1 MAIDKS
7 QFFQV
12 FFEEAGEH
20 LAELE
25 RLLLGL
31 DLQSPNGEDLN
42 AIFRAV
48 HSIKGGAGT
57 FGFTDLVEVAHVFE
71 TILDKV
77 RNDELGLK
85 KEMVDLFLEAGD
97 VLKKIL
103 DGHKEGREADPAGSL
118 SVREGLKA
126 ILKENEAPVVKK
138 EGSVPAAKDVPAEDP
153 GYGFFDELPQTE
165 GVPVPDNK
173 PAEDPGY
180 GFFQDIP
187 LHDPRSPEGIAE
199 KRIEGENKGRRAA
212 DYIKPGDPP
221 MRAGRRATDPVVIS
235 AQTEATTLRVGVEK
249 VDQLINQVGELV
261 ITQAMLA
268 QTVVQL
274 EQFAHEKLQHGL
286 AQLERNTRDLQ
297 ESVMAIRM
305 VPINIMFSRFPRL
318 VRDLAGKLNKEV
330 ELKIIG
336 GETEMDKGLIE
347 KLVDPMTHLVRN
359 SLDHGIESTEKR
371 EAEGKSRKGVIT
383 LAAAHQGGNV
393 VIKVSDDG
401 AGLNRQKILAKAAE
415 RGIPISKTAA
425 DQEVWSLIFAPG
437 FSTADQVTDVSGR
450 GVGMDVVKKNVQ
462 AIGGRVEIQSEYGKG
477 SHFIM
482 RLPLTLAIIEG
493 MSLRVGSEVYIA
505 PLTSIVESIRPRRNE
520 IKTVVGKG
528 EVVEVRG
535 EYVPIARLYQL
546 LDVNSDLTDPALAVL
561 VLVESEGKRLAIM
574 VDELLGQQQ
583 VVIKSLE
590 QNFRRVD
597 GVAGATILGD
607 GHVAFI
613 LDVHGV
619 ITLMSKERTLLSA

>member
-1 MAIDKS
+1 
-7 QFFQV
+7 
-12 FFEEAGEH
+12 
-20 LAELE
+20 
-25 RLLLGL
+25 
-31 DLQSPNGEDLN
+31 
-42 AIFRAV
+42 
-48 HSIKGGAGT
+48 
-57 FGFTDLVEVAHVFE
+57 
-71 TILDKV
+71 
-77 RNDELGLK
+77 
-85 KEMVDLFLEAGD
+85 
-97 VLKKIL
+97 
-103 DGHKEGREADPAGSL
+103 
-118 SVREGLKA
+118 
-126 ILKENEAPVVKK
+126 
-138 EGSVPAAKDVPAEDP
+138 
-153 GYGFFDELPQTE
+153 
-165 GVPVPDNK
+165 
-173 PAEDPGY
+173 
-180 GFFQDIP
+180 
-187 LHDPRSPEGIAE
+187 
-199 KRIEGENKGRRAA
+199 
-212 DYIKPGDPP
+212 
-221 MRAGRRATDPVVIS
+221 
-235 AQTEATTLRVGVEK
+235 
-249 VDQLINQVGELV
+249 
-261 ITQAMLA
+261 
-268 QTVVQL
+268 
-274 EQFAHEKLQHGL
+274 
-286 AQLERNTRDLQ
+286 
-297 ESVMAIRM
+297 MAIRM